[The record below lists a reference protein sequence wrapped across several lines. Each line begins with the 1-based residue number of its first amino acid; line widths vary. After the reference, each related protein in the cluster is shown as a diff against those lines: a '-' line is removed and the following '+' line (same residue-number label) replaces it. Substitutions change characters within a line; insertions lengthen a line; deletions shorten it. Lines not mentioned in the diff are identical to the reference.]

1 MTLDLLSFI
10 ILATLVFILLLNNI
24 RLQLKNK
31 KLASKFLQ
39 KTLDDAIIIE
49 KLTEQYKY
57 QDIEKTDGFLKFI
70 SESRDWAFRYIEEV
84 QEALAKFKNTVE
96 PKLRYASTYGTL
108 AGQSVNLTV
117 IEEITL
123 AYLELKKVMPEEDH
137 QHKNEVEEK

>member
-10 ILATLVFILLLNNI
+10 ILSTLVFLLLLNNI

-31 KLASKFLQ
+31 KLVSKFLQ

-49 KLTEQYKY
+49 KLTEQSTS
-57 QDIEKTDGFLKFI
+57 QDVEKTDGFLKFI
-70 SESRDWAFRYIEEV
+70 SESRDWAFKYIEEV

-96 PKLRYASTYGTL
+96 PKLKYANTYGTV
-108 AGQSVNLTV
+108 AGPSVHLTA

-123 AYLELKKVMPEEDH
+123 AYLELKKVMPEDD
-137 QHKNEVEEK
+137 QATKG